1 MAERT
6 TEQSGITAAAEE
18 AVAGPAAGAPGQ
30 APAASPSPRRIG
42 RVDWALVFW
51 PALAIVLLG
60 AVWEGLSRFE
70 IVDPIILPPLTEVV
84 GALVGLVQEG
94 FFWRNTWTTIY
105 ETLVGFVIGVAA
117 AWILGTLIGIFR
129 PFRLAI
135 YPLAVAF
142 QNTPRVALAPLF
154 LTWFGFG
161 LMSKYVMAATI
172 CFFPVL
178 IAVVVGL
185 ETIDHDARTLMRSF
199 GAKRWETYRKLSLPS
214 SMPIIFAGVKQAM
227 TLALIGAIVAEFVGA
242 SEGMGVMIKT
252 FNFQLEVADGFA
264 VIVALMIMGLLLY
277 GIVEWLDRKIVFW
290 RGH

>member
-1 MAERT
+1 MSNQ
-6 TEQSGITAAAEE
+6 TEVVPSL
-18 AVAGPAAGAPGQ
+18 AGPPE
-30 APAASPSPRRIG
+30 RRVRFRMLSRARG
-42 RVDWALVFW
+42 MDWSVVFW
-51 PALAIVLLG
+51 PVLALVLMLG
-60 AVWEGLSRFE
+60 LWESLSRTE
-70 IVDPIILPPLTEVV
+70 IVDPIILPPFTDVV
-84 GALVGLVQEG
+84 VSLVDLVQTD
-94 FFWRNTWTTIY
+94 FFWDNTWTTVF
-105 ETLVGFVIGVAA
+105 ETLVGFVLGVGT

-129 PFRLAI
+129 PFRLAV

-161 LMSKYVMAATI
+161 LSSKYVMAATI

-185 ETIDHDARTLMRSF
+185 ETVDSDSRTLMRSL
-199 GAKRWETYRKLSLPS
+199 GASRWELYRKLSLPS
-214 SMPIIFAGVKQAM
+214 SLPIIFSGVKQAM

-264 VIVALMIMGLLLY
+264 VILALMIIGLLLY
-277 GIVEWLDRKIVFW
+277 GIVEFLDQKIVFW

>member
-1 MAERT
+1 
-6 TEQSGITAAAEE
+6 
-18 AVAGPAAGAPGQ
+18 
-30 APAASPSPRRIG
+30 
-42 RVDWALVFW
+42 VF
-51 PALAIVLLG
+51 ILG
-60 AVWEGLSRFE
+60 LWELLSRTE
-70 IVDPIILPPLTEVV
+70 IVDPIILPPVSDVATS
-84 GALVGLVQEG
+84 LVDLAQTD
-94 FFWRNTWTTIY
+94 FFWSNTWTTVY
-105 ETLVGFVIGVAA
+105 ETLVGFALGVGT

-129 PFRLAI
+129 PFRLAM

-161 LMSKYVMAATI
+161 LTSKYVMAATI

-185 ETIDHDARTLMRSF
+185 ETVDSDARTLMRSL
-199 GAKRWETYRKLSLPS
+199 GASRWELYRKLSLPS
-214 SMPIIFAGVKQAM
+214 SLPIIFAGVKQAM

-264 VIVALMIMGLLLY
+264 VIVALMIIGLVLY

>member
-1 MAERT
+1 MVDRTAEGT
-6 TEQSGITAAAEE
+6 E
-18 AVAGPAAGAPGQ
+18 AVPSIAGPPERRLRSPLTDRAGRFD
-30 APAASPSPRRIG
+30 AS
-42 RVDWALVFW
+42 LVLW
-51 PALAIVLLG
+51 PALALLLIG
-60 AVWEGLSRFE
+60 ALWEALSRFE
-70 IVDPIILPPLTEVV
+70 IVDPIILPPLTEVAV
-84 GALVGLVQEG
+84 SLVSLAQEG
-94 FFWRNTWTTIY
+94 FFWRNTWITVY
-105 ETLVGFVIGVAA
+105 ETLVGFVLGVVAA
-117 AWILGTLIGIFR
+117 WVLGTLIGIFR
-129 PFRLAI
+129 PFRLAV

-161 LMSKYVMAATI
+161 LTSKYVMAATI

-199 GAKRWETYRKLSLPS
+199 GARRWETYRKLSLPS
-214 SMPIIFAGVKQAM
+214 SMPIIFAGIKQAM

-264 VIVALMIMGLLLY
+264 VIVALMIIGLLLY
-277 GIVEWLDRKIVFW
+277 GIVEWLDRRIVFW